1 MNIKKKIYLVLGF
14 IFFGIGLFGYY
25 MPLIPGTVF
34 MIISAY
40 CFMNSSEKL
49 YNKII
54 NHSLYGSP
62 IKQYIVYNVIP
73 LKTKVVILLS
83 MWGATFISLYILSYT
98 QSSSP
103 IKMIGVFLSIIGTI
117 VVLRTKN
124 NY

>member
-1 MNIKKKIYLVLGF
+1 MDIKKNIYLGLGF

-25 MPLIPGTVF
+25 MPLIPVTVF

-40 CFMNSSEKL
+40 CFMKSSEKL

-54 NHSLYGSP
+54 NHPLYGSP

-73 LKTKVVILLS
+73 LKTKVIILLS
-83 MWGATFISLYILSYT
+83 MWGATFFSLYILSYT

-103 IKMIGVFLSIIGTI
+103 IKMIGIVLSIIGTI
-117 VVLRTKN
+117 VVLSTKN
-124 NY
+124 N